1 MFSLRGS
8 ADSDRFWESALQV
21 YSKKLEIIA
30 SNIANA
36 DTPHYK
42 ARDIDFSSA
51 LSQAMSRSELGASH
65 VRQNK
70 SLKDDFF
77 PLLYR
82 AQAQGSVDGNTVDM
96 DVERSVFAD
105 ASIRYELAIQQVAH
119 EYKSISELLSN
130 LPY

>member
-1 MFSLRGS
+1 MFPLRGS
-8 ADSDRFWESALQV
+8 ADSDRFWEGALQV
-21 YSKKLEIIA
+21 YSRKLEIIA

-51 LSQAMSRSELGASH
+51 LSQAMSRSELGASQ

-70 SLKDDFF
+70 SLNDDFF

-96 DVERSVFAD
+96 DVERSAFAD

-119 EYKSISELLSN
+119 EYKSMSELLSN